1 MTKQHNIQ
9 RHTIDE
15 EAVIDSLA
23 HRNAPRR
30 RKWDLETVSEIWNR
44 PRYAGGGIGV
54 TNDKGDNFYVEDDGT
69 LVNERT
75 GQRGS
80 IGLDEVVVRPRTYAS
95 SFDGS
100 LAGNMDVLNAMTGG
114 VLNRLSL
121 SQNARLL
128 YDMANGRDW
137 RSSWIGNNGIVSDNY
152 AKEHPYLSMLAN
164 GVADAAPAGGIKT
177 LSGLI
182 KMRGRK
188 LGYTG
193 VPPQKV
199 YNYEHNPNNDY
210 PIWTTQSPQYA
221 KKYTIGPNGKGKIY
235 KVYGKSYNPLKVPNP
250 ENNAV
255 MWWENM
261 PLHTTKDGKVKLNST
276 LDYVR
281 GKANTFRTESNPNVV
296 YATPDR
302 FIERIMKKIDPLF
315 EGGIST
321 NQVVDFAKNNGYDAT
336 IMKHIDDGAGIGNL
350 DEIVDEVVYSPFADV
365 IKAPMYERYITTA
378 FKNGKTYGS
387 QYTVPIT
394 TSNIHRNN
402 KKHVGGS
409 LIH

>member
-23 HRNAPRR
+23 HRKAPRR

-54 TNDKGDNFYVEDDGT
+54 TNDKGDNFYVEADGT

-128 YDMANGRDW
+128 YDIANGRDW
-137 RSSWIGNNGIVSDNY
+137 RSSWMGNNGIVPDDY

-164 GVADAAPAGGIKT
+164 GVVDAAPAGGIKT
-177 LSGLI
+177 LSGLA

-193 VPPQKV
+193 VSPENTSDFKLGIG
-199 YNYEHNPNNDY
+199 NSDY
-210 PIWTTQSPQYA
+210 DIWTA
-221 KKYTIGPNGKGKIY
+221 NKKYYANHYGKAKLIMKEDMAKEYPKANLTDAKENWNGKAYVGETF
-235 KVYGKSYNPLKVPNP
+235 KVYGKPGKTLEVPTPNGM
-250 ENNAV
+250 V
-255 MWWENM
+255 
-261 PLHTTKDGKVKLNST
+261 
-276 LDYVR
+276 LDWQDLPVHARMAINLFLIIFMMFVLETYM
-281 GKANTFRTESNPNVV
+281 GL
-296 YATPDR
+296 
-302 FIERIMKKIDPLF
+302 ERISLLNMQKPFL
-315 EGGIST
+315 
-321 NQVVDFAKNNGYDAT
+321 
-336 IMKHIDDGAGIGNL
+336 NL
-350 DEIVDEVVYSPFADV
+350 E
-365 IKAPMYERYITTA
+365 
-378 FKNGKTYGS
+378 
-387 QYTVPIT
+387 Q
-394 TSNIHRNN
+394 
-402 KKHVGGS
+402 
-409 LIH
+409 